1 MLLAQSEFDALLGMI
16 ACILSG
22 LFLKYVMMYSRQKW
36 VETFHSTITFLTL
49 PLITFVITKVI
60 SNNIAL
66 SLGMVGAL
74 SIVRFRN
81 PVKNS
86 LELVIY
92 FALIT
97 IGISNSVN
105 LKWGIVLTTVILL
118 IIIFCH
124 LFRNTI
130 LIGRNNLNLSF
141 NEGEQLNTVEIK
153 SSKKILDLEKSSILS
168 YVFYEKDN
176 DEYLYNLSSPNK
188 KDIENIYLE
197 FNNNEE
203 IKSIRV
209 EYV

>member
-1 MLLAQSEFDALLGMI
+1 MLLAQSEIDALLGMI

-22 LFLKYVMMYSRQKW
+22 LFLKYAMMYSRQKW

-105 LKWGIVLTTVILL
+105 LKWGIVLTSVILL

-141 NEGEQLNTVEIK
+141 NEGEQLNSVEIK
-153 SSKKILDLEKSSILS
+153 SSKKLLDLEKSSILS
-168 YVFYEKDN
+168 FVFYEKDN

-188 KDIENIYLE
+188 KEIENIYSE

>member
-1 MLLAQSEFDALLGMI
+1 M
-16 ACILSG
+16 
-22 LFLKYVMMYSRQKW
+22 
-36 VETFHSTITFLTL
+36 
-49 PLITFVITKVI
+49 
-60 SNNIAL
+60 
-66 SLGMVGAL
+66 
-74 SIVRFRN
+74 
-81 PVKNS
+81 
-86 LELVIY
+86 
-92 FALIT
+92 
-97 IGISNSVN
+97 
-105 LKWGIVLTTVILL
+105 GIVLTSVILL

-141 NEGEQLNTVEIK
+141 NEGEQLNSVEIK
-153 SSKKILDLEKSSILS
+153 KSKKILDLEKSSILS

-197 FNNNEE
+197 FINNEE

>member
-1 MLLAQSEFDALLGMI
+1 MLLAQSEIDALLGMI
-16 ACILSG
+16 ACMLSG
-22 LFLKYVMMYSRQKW
+22 LFLKYAMMYSRQKW

-141 NEGEQLNTVEIK
+141 NEGEQLNSVEIK
-153 SSKKILDLEKSSILS
+153 SSKKLLDLEKSSILS
-168 YVFYEKDN
+168 FVFYEKDN

-188 KDIENIYLE
+188 KEIENIYSE